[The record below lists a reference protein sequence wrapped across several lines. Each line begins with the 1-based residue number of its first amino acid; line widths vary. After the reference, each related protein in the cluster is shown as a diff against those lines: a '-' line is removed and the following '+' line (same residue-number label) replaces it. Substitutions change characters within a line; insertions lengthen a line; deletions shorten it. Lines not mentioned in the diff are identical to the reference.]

1 MPPDFAERKEW
12 TITSRREFLLNL
24 TGSATAAILPACAPV
39 ARPAPIGVPPETLG
53 LSLSEA
59 EIVRGIAFL
68 RRYPSVDVHC
78 HPGRFFL
85 RDVPD
90 PTPSMIAF
98 GAPFEERAAEDLRAG
113 GVSAALFS
121 GVADVRLLEVS
132 RTGVRSTREFAPG
145 EAWADYQRQVRAL
158 RSLVARGT
166 LVPGDD
172 PADIGRAHRSGQ
184 TACVFSIE
192 GGNFIEDRLERI
204 EQAHRDGVRAIT
216 IVHYHI
222 NQIGDIQTEPPRH
235 NGLTPLGAQTIREM
249 NRVGIIV
256 DLAHAPAS
264 VTAAAVEV
272 STRPMMISHTN
283 LTTQQFEHP
292 RLVSPEQARLVTTH
306 GGLVGS
312 NPWGLGQRTFGDWID
327 TILRLVDVVGIDHV
341 AIGTDMDANFAPV
354 FTDYQCWHLIPAAL
368 LARGMDEGEVAKI
381 LGGNFIRIFEA
392 NRPEPGA

>member
-184 TACVFSIE
+184 TGAFS
-192 GGNFIEDRLERI
+192 RL
-204 EQAHRDGVRAIT
+204 RAATSSKTGSSGSSRLIAT
-216 IVHYHI
+216 AS
-222 NQIGDIQTEPPRH
+222 
-235 NGLTPLGAQTIREM
+235 AQSRSSTTTSIRS
-249 NRVGIIV
+249 
-256 DLAHAPAS
+256 ATS
-264 VTAAAVEV
+264 
-272 STRPMMISHTN
+272 RPSRRA
-283 LTTQQFEHP
+283 TT
-292 RLVSPEQARLVTTH
+292 
-306 GGLVGS
+306 G
-312 NPWGLGQRTFGDWID
+312 
-327 TILRLVDVVGIDHV
+327 
-341 AIGTDMDANFAPV
+341 
-354 FTDYQCWHLIPAAL
+354 
-368 LARGMDEGEVAKI
+368 
-381 LGGNFIRIFEA
+381 
-392 NRPEPGA
+392 

>member
-1 MPPDFAERKEW
+1 
-12 TITSRREFLLNL
+12 
-24 TGSATAAILPACAPV
+24 
-39 ARPAPIGVPPETLG
+39 
-53 LSLSEA
+53 
-59 EIVRGIAFL
+59 
-68 RRYPSVDVHC
+68 
-78 HPGRFFL
+78 
-85 RDVPD
+85 
-90 PTPSMIAF
+90 
-98 GAPFEERAAEDLRAG
+98 
-113 GVSAALFS
+113 
-121 GVADVRLLEVS
+121 
-132 RTGVRSTREFAPG
+132 
-145 EAWADYQRQVRAL
+145 
-158 RSLVARGT
+158 
-166 LVPGDD
+166 
-172 PADIGRAHRSGQ
+172 
-184 TACVFSIE
+184 
-192 GGNFIEDRLERI
+192 
-204 EQAHRDGVRAIT
+204 
-216 IVHYHI
+216 
-222 NQIGDIQTEPPRH
+222 
-235 NGLTPLGAQTIREM
+235 M

-283 LTTQQFEHP
+283 LSTQQFEHP